1 MFLFFLQAIVSW
13 FLAGLIWMV
22 QLVHYPS
29 FRFYSSPTQTAH
41 QFHQQRISLI
51 VVPMMLI
58 ELTTAVA
65 LPIRDWPAFKSLHL
79 ANLGLLAV
87 IWLITFLFMVPLH
100 RQLLISSSDTVIQQL
115 VRFNWIRTL
124 AWTIKAI
131 LWGGIIWHII
141 SIS

>member
-65 LPIRDWPAFKSLHL
+65 LPIRDWPAFQSLHL

-87 IWLITFLFMVPLH
+87 IWLIYLFIYGAIALPVAYIVV
-100 RQLLISSSDTVIQQL
+100 RYCYSTIA
-115 VRFNWIRTL
+115 RFNWIRTL
-124 AWTIKAI
+124 A
-131 LWGGIIWHII
+131 
-141 SIS
+141 